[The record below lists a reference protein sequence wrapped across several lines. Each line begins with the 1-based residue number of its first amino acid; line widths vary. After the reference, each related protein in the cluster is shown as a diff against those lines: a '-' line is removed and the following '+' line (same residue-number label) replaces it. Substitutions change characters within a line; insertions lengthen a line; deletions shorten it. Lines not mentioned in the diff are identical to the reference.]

1 MFALWH
7 PSLLKMKATKP
18 VAMNAA
24 DPVPRTTLPS
34 CILSPIGTCMG
45 ETENKAKRHA
55 PWEAISV
62 PEWISHRCKTKEAS
76 LLF

>member
-7 PSLLKMKATKP
+7 PSLLKMKATKS

-24 DPVPRTTLPS
+24 DLVPRTTLPS
-34 CILSPIGTCMG
+34 RILSFTGTCTG

-55 PWEAISV
+55 HWETISV
-62 PEWISHRCKTKEAS
+62 PECILHRCKTKKVS